1 MYPMRTNSNLFYFYW
16 LLAPALLLALPAQAQ
31 QQTLKD
37 SVLQNPTL
45 DMVVN
50 YALDH
55 QPQVQQAIV
64 DEEVTDRVI
73 QGKLADW
80 YPQLN
85 FTANYQRNIDLQTS
99 IIGGNPIKFGVNNTS
114 SLQFTAT
121 QTLFNRDVLLARS
134 TASKV
139 RIQAHQN
146 TSANKIA
153 VVVNV
158 TKAFYDVLATSQ
170 QIRVGEEDIVRLQR
184 SLKDALAQYNAGVA
198 DKTDYKRAT
207 ILLANAKANLKSN
220 QEALTYK
227 QEYLKTLMGYPVKA
241 SFDIAYDTLQMENEI
256 ALDTTQGLS
265 YANHIDY
272 KLLIT
277 QRELQEAN
285 VNYAWWGFIPSLN
298 LFGAYLM
305 NYQNN
310 NFGELYNQRY
320 PNSYVGA
327 TFTFPIFQG
336 MKRVAKIQEQR
347 WSLRRLDWSVKNL
360 ESNLNTEYT
369 RSLAA
374 YKSNLATYLALK
386 ENVELAREV
395 YDVIQLQY
403 KSGIRAYLDV
413 TVAETDLR
421 TARINY
427 FNALYQVLAS
437 KIDVQ
442 RALGQINY

>member
-285 VNYAWWGFIPSLN
+285 VKYAWWGFIPSLN